1 MQTKPGLQCAALPL
15 LRTLHCVQ
23 LGEGVGA
30 RGQFGLVVS

>member
-1 MQTKPGLQCAALPL
+1 MQTKPGLQCAAIVPL
-15 LRTLHCVQ
+15 GNLYCVQ